1 MIGILYINFFSCS
14 YENREAFELQQK
26 NILLYKKELA
36 KLQDVSYLVNNNLK
50 INDNLGHV
58 NIKSF
63 HSNRVVF
70 LIQAIF
76 YIKKNKPQ
84 HVIIHGLDYFLEAGL
99 IGFLFKIPVVLQ
111 HHAEKTYLR
120 KKSILMGITDH
131 YIRSYFFN
139 GKELARP
146 YLEKNIIKNKHKI
159 IEIPEATSPF
169 ILTEYQTASIKKIVC
184 IGRLNA
190 NKNTIT
196 ILKAINILKDLRQD
210 FHLSIFY
217 GTSELESELK
227 TYVDSNQ
234 LHSSVSFKGSISQQE
249 VESVLNQSDLFVSAS
264 LYEGSGF
271 SLIEAMACGVYPIV
285 STISAFNYLVSD
297 LSFKQQFEPTN
308 EIELAQKLNAA
319 LDTEL
324 NTLMRQSIHQHFKKT
339 CSSTAIAEAIHS
351 SLITFK

>member
-1 MIGILYINFFSCS
+1 MSSILYINFFKCF
-14 YENREAFELQQK
+14 YKNHEAFELQQK

-50 INDNLGHV
+50 INDNLENV

-63 HSNRVVF
+63 HSSRLVF

-76 YIKKNKPQ
+76 YIKKKKPQ
-84 HVIIHGLDYFLEAGL
+84 YVIIHGLDYFLEAGL
-99 IGFLFKIPVVLQ
+99 IGFLFKISVVLQ

-131 YIRSYFFN
+131 YIRAYFFN
-139 GKELARP
+139 GKEMARP
-146 YLEKNIIKNKHKI
+146 YLEKNIIKDKDKI
-159 IEIPEATSPF
+159 IEIPEATTSF
-169 ILTEYQTASIKKIVC
+169 RIKEKQTTSTKKIVC
-184 IGRLNA
+184 IGRLNE

-196 ILKAINILKDLRQD
+196 ILKAINLLKESRQD

-217 GTSELESELK
+217 STSELELELK
-227 TYVDSNQ
+227 KYVETNKLFSF
-234 LHSSVSFKGSISQQE
+234 VSFKGSISQQE

-285 STISAFNYLVSD
+285 STISSFNYLVSE
-297 LSFKQQFEPTN
+297 LAFMQQYEPKN

-324 NTLMRQSIHQHFKKT
+324 STLMRQSIHQHFKRT
-339 CSSTAIAEAIHS
+339 CSSTAIAEAINR

>member
-1 MIGILYINFFSCS
+1 MRSILYINFFRCT
-14 YENREAFELQQK
+14 YENREAFDLQQR
-26 NILLYKKELA
+26 NIILYKKELA
-36 KLQDVSYLVNNNLK
+36 KLQDVGYLVNNNLK
-50 INDNLGHV
+50 INDNLENV
-58 NIKSF
+58 NLKSF
-63 HSNRVVF
+63 HSNRIVF
-70 LIQAIF
+70 LIRALF
-76 YIKKNKPQ
+76 YIKKKKPQ

-99 IGFLFKIPVVLQ
+99 IGFIFKMPVVLQ

-120 KKSILMGITDH
+120 KKSILMGITDP
-131 YIRSYFFN
+131 YIRAYFFN
-139 GKELARP
+139 GKELASP
-146 YLEKNIIKNKHKI
+146 YLEKNIIKNKNKI
-159 IEIPEATSPF
+159 IEITEATTPF
-169 ILTEYQTASIKKIVC
+169 SINEKQTTSTKRIVS

-196 ILKAINILKDLRQD
+196 ILKAINLLKLSRQD

-217 GTSELESELK
+217 GTSELELELK
-227 TYVDSNQ
+227 TYVETNK
-234 LHSSVSFKGSISQQE
+234 LHSFVSFKGSVSQQE

-271 SLIEAMACGVYPIV
+271 SLIEAIACGVYPIV

-297 LSFKQQFEPTN
+297 LPFKQQFEPTN

-319 LDTEL
+319 LNTEL
-324 NTLMRQSIHQHFKKT
+324 NTSMRKSIHQYFKKT

>member
-1 MIGILYINFFSCS
+1 MSSILYINFFRCK
-14 YENREAFELQQK
+14 YENREAFDLQQR
-26 NILLYKKELA
+26 NIILYKKELA
-36 KLQDVSYLVNNNLK
+36 KLQAVSYLINNNLN
-50 INDNLGHV
+50 INDINDCF

-63 HSNRVVF
+63 HSNRLFF
-70 LIQAIF
+70 LIHTLF
-76 YIKKNKPQ
+76 YIKKTKPQ

-99 IGFLFKIPVVLQ
+99 IGFLFKLPVFLQ

-120 KKSILMGITDH
+120 KKSILMSVADN
-131 YIRSYFFN
+131 YISAYFFN
-139 GKELARP
+139 GKELAKP
-146 YLEKNIIKNKHKI
+146 YLENKLIKAGLKI
-159 IEIPEATSPF
+159 IEIPEATTPF
-169 ILTEYQTASIKKIVC
+169 TLKEKHTTSTKRLVC
-184 IGRLNA
+184 IGRLNE

-196 ILKAINILKDLRQD
+196 ILKAINLVKESRQD

-217 GTSELESELK
+217 GTSELEHELK

-234 LHSSVSFKGSISQQE
+234 LHSLVSFKGSISQQE
-249 VESVLNQSDLFVSAS
+249 VESVLNQSDIFVSAS

-297 LSFKQQFEPTN
+297 LALKQRFEPTN

-324 NTLMRQSIHQHFKKT
+324 NILMRQSIHQHFKKT
-339 CSSTAIAEAIHS
+339 CSSTAIAEAIHA
-351 SLITFK
+351 SLIPFK

>member
-1 MIGILYINFFSCS
+1 MSSILYINFFRCT
-14 YENREAFELQQK
+14 YENREAFDLQQR
-26 NILLYKKELA
+26 NIILFKKELA
-36 KLQDVSYLVNNNLK
+36 KFQAVSYLVNNNLN
-50 INDNLGHV
+50 INDINNRF

-63 HSNRVVF
+63 HSNRLFF
-70 LIQAIF
+70 LIKTLF
-76 YIKKNKPQ
+76 HIKKMKPQ
-84 HVIIHGLDYFLEAGL
+84 YVIIHGLDYFLEAGL
-99 IGFLFKIPVVLQ
+99 IGFLFKLPVFLQ

-120 KKSILMGITDH
+120 KKSILMSVADN
-131 YIRSYFFN
+131 YISAYFFN
-139 GKELARP
+139 GKELAKP
-146 YLEKNIIKNKHKI
+146 YLENKLIKAGSKI
-159 IEIPEATSPF
+159 IEIPEATTPF
-169 ILTEYQTASIKKIVC
+169 TLKEKHTTSTKRLVC
-184 IGRLNA
+184 IGRLNE

-196 ILKAINILKDLRQD
+196 ILKAINLVKESRQD

-217 GTSELESELK
+217 GTSELEYELK
-227 TYVDSNQ
+227 TYVETNK
-234 LHSSVSFKGSISQQE
+234 LHSFVSFKGSVSQQE

-297 LSFKQQFEPTN
+297 LTFKQQFEPTN
-308 EIELAQKLNAA
+308 EIELAHKLNAS
-319 LDTEL
+319 LNTEL